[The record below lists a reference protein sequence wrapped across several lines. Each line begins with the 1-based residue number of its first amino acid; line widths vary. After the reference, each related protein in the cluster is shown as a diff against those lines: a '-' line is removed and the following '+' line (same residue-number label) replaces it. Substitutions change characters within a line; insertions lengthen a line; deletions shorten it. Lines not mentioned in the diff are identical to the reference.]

1 MVWLEPEVLQ
11 DAKDIQEKLHSKLL
25 SQSDR
30 IESTLRYM
38 NFLIDKLDEWTESER
53 RAVEDLAIM
62 QAQAASRR
70 LN

>member
-53 RAVEDLAIM
+53 RV
-62 QAQAASRR
+62 
-70 LN
+70 

>member
-53 RAVEDLAIM
+53 REVEDLAIM